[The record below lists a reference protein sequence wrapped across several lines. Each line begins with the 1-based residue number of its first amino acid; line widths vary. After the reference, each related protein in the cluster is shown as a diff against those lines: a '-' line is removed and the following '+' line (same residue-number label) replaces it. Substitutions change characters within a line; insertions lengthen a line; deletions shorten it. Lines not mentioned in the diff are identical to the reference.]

1 MKVFFASMIALAAG
15 ATANAGV
22 IGHAIQISATNGTNS
37 ASWFVDVPETAPWTN
52 GAWQWTAPAGGLEMR
67 EAGSNTLVA
76 AIDGLQIRF
85 EQDPVVN
92 INFSVTASS
101 SDTIFTITSGL
112 LTFAPFNAEA
122 LASATLTV
130 TDSDSS
136 GLAYANG
143 AYGGGDVYRA
153 NLNGSIPG
161 PTVFAD
167 LVPGFSVGLPPGSDT
182 DNEFLGWVPVGIVSS
197 QQASYS
203 FTLSANDSAS
213 GTSTF
218 ITRTVIPAPASLAL
232 LGVAGALAGRRRR

>member
-1 MKVFFASMIALAAG
+1 MKLFFASMIALAAG

-22 IGHAIQISATNGTNS
+22 IGHAIQISATNGTSS
-37 ASWFVDVPETAPWTN
+37 ASWFVDAPATWTD
-52 GAWQWTAPAGGLEMR
+52 GAWQWNAPAGGLEMR
-67 EAGSNTLVA
+67 EAGTNALVA
-76 AIDGLQIRF
+76 AIDGLHIRF
-85 EQDPVVN
+85 EEDPVVN

-112 LTFAPFNAEA
+112 LTYTPFNGEA
-122 LASATLTV
+122 FASASLTV
-130 TDSDSS
+130 TDSDGS
-136 GLAYANG
+136 GLAFASG

-153 NLNGSIPG
+153 NLNGAIPG

-167 LVPGFSVGLPPGSDT
+167 LVPGFSVGLPPGSAT
-182 DNEFLGWVPVGIVSS
+182 DSEFLGFVPVGIISS

-218 ITRTVIPAPASLAL
+218 ITRTVIPAPASIAL
-232 LGVAGALAGRRRR
+232 LGIAGALAGRRRR